1 MLARARSI
9 RPIGQLWCFGLNI
22 RYGINNHIS
31 ETMANV
37 LAEILM
43 ANVWNLKT
51 NLKIWNES
59 MREGEVRVLLNTLN
73 SSFYC
78 FFLLSFFFDPVVTGG
93 FSSFCALLYDKNC
106 LSVAIGLEKNKG
118 YYLE

>member
-73 SSFYC
+73 SSF
-78 FFLLSFFFDPVVTGG
+78 FLISFSISRRIT
-93 FSSFCALLYDKNC
+93 
-106 LSVAIGLEKNKG
+106 
-118 YYLE
+118 

>member
-73 SSFYC
+73 SSYNYIRGSRFNP
-78 FFLLSFFFDPVVTGG
+78 FFCYSDFIVGSLLQ
-93 FSSFCALLYDKNC
+93 KKIENM
-106 LSVAIGLEKNKG
+106 IN
-118 YYLE
+118 

>member
-73 SSFYC
+73 SSFDAVLVLIASDMYLC
-78 FFLLSFFFDPVVTGG
+78 IRLLFTGLDT
-93 FSSFCALLYDKNC
+93 SIYN
-106 LSVAIGLEKNKG
+106 
-118 YYLE
+118 

>member
-73 SSFYC
+73 SS
-78 FFLLSFFFDPVVTGG
+78 L
-93 FSSFCALLYDKNC
+93 
-106 LSVAIGLEKNKG
+106 KNKMVFSWILDYRMSNDEYDG
-118 YYLE
+118 V

>member
-59 MREGEVRVLLNTLN
+59 MREGEVRVLLNTHHACWCLTSIAWGKSQGN
-73 SSFYC
+73 WAAI
-78 FFLLSFFFDPVVTGG
+78 DPLKVEVK
-93 FSSFCALLYDKNC
+93 A
-106 LSVAIGLEKNKG
+106 
-118 YYLE
+118 

>member
-73 SSFYC
+73 SSLVI
-78 FFLLSFFFDPVVTGG
+78 FFLDFFID
-93 FSSFCALLYDKNC
+93 
-106 LSVAIGLEKNKG
+106 
-118 YYLE
+118 